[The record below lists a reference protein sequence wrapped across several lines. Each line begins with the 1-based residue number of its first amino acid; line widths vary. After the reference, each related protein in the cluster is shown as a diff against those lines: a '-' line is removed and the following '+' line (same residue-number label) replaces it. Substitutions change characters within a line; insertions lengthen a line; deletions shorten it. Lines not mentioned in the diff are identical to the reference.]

1 MKRLTTLFIAVFI
14 IIMALSACASPQP
27 QPSETSGGAEPAAEF
42 RTAEEAVSKIKAV
55 REAGREKMSHPDDF
69 KLYEK
74 DHIYLLK
81 EAPLPEFKQTSVML
95 VLNGTA
101 IIYRTDEYKEQATFM
116 WAQGDETD
124 EKVEER
130 TKRFSL
136 ERYKDTKFY
145 FGKSINDIYIFWWE
159 DGDGFSFSY
168 PADTDIAPEDVI
180 DRLEVERYDV

>member
-1 MKRLTTLFIAVFI
+1 MKRLTTLFVTVFI
-14 IIMALSACASPQP
+14 IIMALTACASPQP

-42 RTAEEAVSKIKAV
+42 RSVKEALYRIKII
-55 REAGREKMSHPDDF
+55 REGGPEKMSHPDDF

-95 VLNGTA
+95 ITEGTVMRYRKDKKLA
-101 IIYRTDEYKEQATFM
+101 IFYWYQGYEY
-116 WAQGDETD
+116 DETI
-124 EKVEER
+124 ENL
-130 TKRFSL
+130 TKNFSL
-136 ERYKDTKFY
+136 ERYKDTKFF

-159 DGDGFSFSY
+159 NGDQFSFSY
-168 PADTDIAPEDVI
+168 PADTGIAPEDVI